1 MPDELN
7 PWLAKKDRMS
17 GDEYDAQYEG
27 DAAVGRNVHGEADF
41 VEAYGVGSVLDAGCG
56 TGRVGRELAR
66 RGLDVVGVD
75 LDETLLQTA
84 RRKAPDLPWH
94 LADLATVT

>member
-7 PWLAKKDRMS
+7 PWLAKNRMS

-27 DAAVGRNVHGEADF
+27 DAAAGRNVHGEADF
-41 VEAYGVGSVLDAGCG
+41 VQTYGAKSVLDAGCG

-66 RGLDVVGVD
+66 RGLDVVGS
-75 LDETLLQTA
+75 
-84 RRKAPDLPWH
+84 PP
-94 LADLATVT
+94 AT